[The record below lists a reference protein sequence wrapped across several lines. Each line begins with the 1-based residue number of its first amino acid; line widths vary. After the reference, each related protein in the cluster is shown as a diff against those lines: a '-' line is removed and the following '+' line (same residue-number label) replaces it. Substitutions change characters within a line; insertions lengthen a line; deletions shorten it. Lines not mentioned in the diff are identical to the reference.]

1 MKLSYKSVTFI
12 LIIALLL
19 AFCVSFG
26 IIMSNG
32 VAFADDTETKLS
44 TVSVGHFSD
53 LHYFPYQRGYT
64 PADYGTDKA
73 KYLDSEFYFSI
84 TGDTKLVEESAA
96 VFDATCEEM
105 FQAAINGE
113 LPQIFFASGDLSK
126 NGEKDAL
133 LDLANRLRLIQND
146 IRTIPGYENF
156 QILCVPGNH
165 DLYNGSGAYYTKD
178 NGKSY
183 KSTAVSGSDFAL
195 IFSGLGY
202 PDNTMAQLETVLP
215 QSYWSTDYGATTD
228 TAAQRAVTAGFVTAG
243 KTTYTKNAVDYT
255 TTPFYGQY
263 VQSSNAN
270 IYNIHYYN
278 EDLEYVSQ
286 NNGTL
291 TAEQR
296 RTRYAKLVAND
307 EDLKLNCLSF
317 YLTDTTNYSYI
328 VFGID
333 ASFRT
338 AAKKKAY
345 IPYVASDSTPV
356 YGKTYYKFEY
366 NKGFTELTLSQA
378 QDIVAAGGEV
388 YVDSGLNHETGGK
401 ISVDCVDWMESVMNA
416 LPAAADTGDEF
427 TAMVTVHQNL
437 LEHWDKEGEILKDFT
452 LYFYEYLVKR
462 FLNMGIRYSFTGH
475 MHANDVAYYTNAEGE
490 TFYDLET
497 GSMIS
502 YYGPKHYIS
511 IERYKTNVSGQD
523 GFAEKFILKND
534 ILETF
539 AYDVN
544 GNGVIDNDEKA
555 INYNDYSNKAIYL
568 QLIDRVVG
576 HFVSDKMIDDLLGSV
591 RDLFAPDGSI
601 AGVAVIGPYA
611 ELLGKVAMSLIKQIR
626 YDLDYT
632 YDGVKYD
639 DLVQYLYAVVDKIVS
654 VEFGDATLGKMSL
667 KQIAGFIAQAHAAG
681 LEITTATY
689 FGTGTDYAF
698 SATSP
703 EFVAN
708 SPTDPAYRARFVA
721 AVQDFSSQ
729 CLDGSFVEVLVMG
742 LLRPL
747 YLDDNG
753 LIKQVLNYTY
763 NLTKDENGNDLTDTE
778 KEQLNDLLA
787 LVQDLVIGGDEDVQI
802 EINVEQFGPIGI
814 INGLLPTILK
824 LLDEYLGFALA
835 GTDLYSILD
844 TFLDSYLVDSFYV
857 GLGGI
862 AEAILRG
869 FATDDMPDYGNP
881 ADSSVSCTLATKLN
895 NVNGK
900 YTYLSTSRDRIP
912 ANQVNGMLPSIINGH
927 FENDTTY
934 TITYYTNEEIYTSFA
949 LYDANGTLI
958 EEVTENENFFA
969 PTQMTPNSD
978 QLLAMTKAGTK
989 VNISTVATPI
999 YYPLIDLGLV
1009 CITHTPVFKEVNK
1022 EDVPITYQDR
1032 EMYYETNGA
1041 MYWNKHTVTIS
1052 GLTAG
1057 TTYKFNIAGTYQ
1069 TKAGELNKFWYK
1081 SGDEKLTFS
1090 TPNSAAT
1097 EFTFLAIADIQGM
1110 TTFMYD
1116 ETDKKLSTIYGNEVV
1131 GDYKFILNAGDVTDN
1146 SKNFVQM
1153 QYAFDGTS
1161 DFFSNAAMFVTSG
1174 NHENNSYMLK
1184 RFFDYTLPNSTTYPQ
1199 TGATGLY
1206 YSFSYGNSFF
1216 VVLDTNDATS
1226 SGGLGEKQLA
1236 WLTAE
1241 LQAANA
1247 NTSIKHIFVLMHKS
1261 MYSCGSHTKD
1271 PEILKMKEQLVP
1283 LFADNNVDIVFS
1295 GHDHTYSIT
1304 NKLDRD
1310 GKVTT
1315 GKGVLYITLGTMGT
1329 KFYEY
1334 KESEDTTPLLNASES
1349 IFHTLDIQTFAY
1361 VTVSGDSVSINGYTF
1376 ADNGNGEFTLVPI
1389 VDQLENALK
1398 DNAVKNNGSLGKTL
1412 KASFTKH
1419 TTADEYKIEVPL
1431 GYKVV
1436 YVADGKEYSSIND
1449 IKVSGRTT
1457 NVAVKAVNTKTGE
1470 TIDVDTVQLEI
1481 SNYEALLAVCIVVPI
1496 IVVAAAGVAV
1506 ALILIKKKKAT
1517 NPDLQK

>member
-1 MKLSYKSVTFI
+1 MKLSYKSITFI

-32 VAFADDTETKLS
+32 VAFAEDTETKLS
-44 TVSVGHFSD
+44 TVTIGHFSD

-64 PADYGTDKA
+64 PADYGTNTA
-73 KYLDSEFYFSI
+73 KYYDSEFYFSI

-113 LPQIFFASGDLSK
+113 LPQVFVASGDLSK

-156 QILCVPGNH
+156 QIVCVPGNH
-165 DLYNGSGAYYTKD
+165 DLFNGSGAYYTKD

-183 KSTAVSGSDFAL
+183 KSTALQASEFAL
-195 IFSGLGY
+195 VFSGLGY
-202 PDNTMAQLETVLP
+202 PNNTIEQLSTVLP
-215 QSYWSTDYGATTD
+215 ESHWSTNYGATTD
-228 TAAQRAVTAGFVTAG
+228 TPAQRALTAGFVTAG
-243 KTTYTKNAVDYT
+243 KTTYEKNAVQYT

-263 VQSSNAN
+263 VQSNNAN
-270 IYNIHYYN
+270 IYDIHYYN
-278 EDLEYVSQ
+278 EDLEYISV
-286 NNGTL
+286 NNGTM
-291 TAEQR
+291 TGEQR
-296 RTRYAKLVAND
+296 RARYAKLEAD
-307 EDLKLNCLSF
+307 EEDLKLNVLSF
-317 YLTDTTNYSYI
+317 YLTDSTNYSYI
-328 VFGID
+328 LFGID
-333 ASFRT
+333 ASFRK

-345 IPYVASDSTPV
+345 TPYIAADPTPV

-366 NKGFTELTLSQA
+366 GKGFTELTLSQA

-401 ISVDCVDWMESVMNA
+401 ISIDCVDWMESVMNS

-452 LYFYEYLVKR
+452 LYYYEYLVKR

-511 IERYKTNVSGQD
+511 IERYKTNVSNKN

-539 AYDVN
+539 AYDLN
-544 GNGVIDNDEKA
+544 GNGVIDDNEKA
-555 INYNDYSNKAIYL
+555 IGYNDYSNKIIYL

-576 HFVSDKMIDDLLGSV
+576 HFVSDKMVNDLLNSV

-654 VEFGDATLGKMSL
+654 VEFGDASIGKMSL

-689 FGTGTDYAF
+689 YGTGEDYAF

-703 EFVAN
+703 EYVVN

-721 AVQDFSSQ
+721 AVQDFSAQ
-729 CLDGSFVEVLVMG
+729 CLNGSFVEVLVMG
-742 LLRPL
+742 LLKPL

-753 LIKQVLNYTY
+753 LLKQLLNHTY
-763 NLTKDENGNDLTDTE
+763 NLTKDEDGNDLSDME
-778 KEQLNDLLA
+778 KDQLNDLLA
-787 LVQDLVIGGDEDVQI
+787 LVQDIVIGDDEDIQI
-802 EINVEQFGPIGI
+802 EINVEKFGPIGI
-814 INGLLPTILK
+814 INGLLPTILT
-824 LLDEYLGFALA
+824 LLDESLGFALS

-857 GLGGI
+857 GIGGI
-862 AEAILRG
+862 ADAILKG
-869 FATDDMPDYGNP
+869 FATDDMPDYGDPTNSKVP
-881 ADSSVSCTLATKLN
+881 KMLVTDKNLN
-895 NVNGK
+895 GGK
-900 YTYLSTSRDRIP
+900 YTYISTIQDDAIP
-912 ANQVNGMLPSIINGH
+912 TQTNGMYPSIINGH

-934 TITYYTNEEIYTSFA
+934 TITYYTNEEIFTSFA
-949 LYDANGTLI
+949 LYDLNGTLI
-958 EEVTENENFFA
+958 EKVEENESFFN
-969 PTQMTPNSD
+969 PSQMVPNSD
-978 QLLAMTKAGTK
+978 NLLAMTKSGTK
-989 VNISTVATPI
+989 VSISTVATPI

-1022 EDVPITYQDR
+1022 EEVPVTYLDR
-1032 EMYYETNGA
+1032 EMYYETNGVE
-1041 MYWNKHTVTIS
+1041 YWNKHTVTIT
-1052 GLTAG
+1052 GLQPG
-1057 TTYKFNIAGTYQ
+1057 TTYRYNISGTYQ
-1069 TKAGELNKFWYK
+1069 PKAGPDNLISFQYRPYT
-1081 SGDEKLTFS
+1081 DMLTFT
-1090 TPNSAAT
+1090 TPDSSAT
-1097 EFTFLAIADIQGM
+1097 EFSFLAIADIQGM
-1110 TTFMYD
+1110 TPYMYE
-1116 ETDKKLSTIYGNEVV
+1116 ETNKKLEAIISNYSFV
-1131 GDYKFILNAGDVTDN
+1131 LNAGDVTDN

-1153 QYAFDGTS
+1153 QYAFDLTS
-1161 DFFSNAAMFVTSG
+1161 DFFSTNAMFVTSG
-1174 NHENNSYMLK
+1174 NHENKSYMMN
-1184 RFFDYTLPNSTTYPQ
+1184 RFFDYTTPNPALYPQ
-1199 TGATGLY
+1199 TGETGLY
-1206 YSFSYGNSFF
+1206 YSFSYGNSIFF
-1216 VVLDTNDATS
+1216 VLDTNDATS
-1226 SGGLGEKQLA
+1226 SGGLGEKQLQ
-1236 WLTAE
+1236 WLTSE
-1241 LQAANA
+1241 LAAANNNA
-1247 NTSIKHIFVLMHKS
+1247 SIKHIFVLMHKS
-1261 MYSCGSHTKD
+1261 MFSCGSHTKD

-1283 LFADNNVDIVFS
+1283 LFANNNVDIVFS

-1304 NKLDRD
+1304 NKLDKD

-1315 GKGVLYITLGTMGT
+1315 GNGVLYVTLGTMGT

-1349 IFHTLDIQTFAY
+1349 VFHTLDTQTFALI
-1361 VTVSGDSVSINGYTF
+1361 TVSGDSVTIDGYTF
-1376 ADNGNGEFTLVPI
+1376 KENSQGNYEMVKIENQLVEKIKDSVIDANGT
-1389 VDQLENALK
+1389 
-1398 DNAVKNNGSLGKTL
+1398 LGKTFS
-1412 KASFTKH
+1412 ASFTSKK
-1419 TTADEYKIEVPL
+1419 TSEEYKIEVPL

-1436 YVADGKEYSSIND
+1436 YVADGKEYDSLND
-1449 IKVSGRTT
+1449 IKVNGAKT
-1457 NVAVKAVNTKTGE
+1457 NVEVKAVNTKTGE
-1470 TIDVDTVQLEI
+1470 SIDIDTIQLEVK
-1481 SNYEALLAVCIVVPI
+1481 NYNALLAVCIVVPI
-1496 IVVAAAGVAV
+1496 IVVAGAACAV
-1506 ALILIKKKKAT
+1506 VVILLKKKKTA
-1517 NPDLQK
+1517 K